1 MFRGSEPS
9 DALSFTD
16 ETSRQKEKKTQS
28 RVWTHAQVSRLSDI
42 QWFHHLREFYP
53 DIVGELKSS
62 QIIDDFYK
70 FPLTLIQRI
79 SPGLRT
85 VRVHVVDTFV
95 YEAEARQLMRTVMK
109 YDDYEKVLRTHED
122 QEFAK
127 HLVKGMEEYVATQIL
142 LDSPAQRLE
151 RALQARR
158 LSRFGYFGA
167 ITSQQESRRKLA
179 VDLDPFKKGRKNLGD
194 TAAKWV
200 SKSGAVMSDAL
211 VFANHQF
218 LGEYEARQFIADML
232 NVAHAFDEGDD
243 TSVKWVKGQRD
254 HFVIDTVYGLHGFL
268 KPLYGN
274 VDSRLSPRT
283 QAADIAARIAQRVY
297 DENGLKGLL
306 DQFTYV
312 TFNGEKVTESNIKSI
327 LEFWREIEHREER
340 IEKILKGVNSDP
352 PDIRSK

>member
-1 MFRGSEPS
+1 MFPGSEPF
-9 DALSFTD
+9 DALSFSD
-16 ETSRQKEKKTQS
+16 ETSRQNKEKSTT
-28 RVWTHAQVSRLSDI
+28 RVWTHAQVSRFADI
-42 QWFHHLREFYP
+42 HWFLDLREFYP
-53 DIVGELKSS
+53 DVVGELKSS
-62 QIIDDFYK
+62 QIVDSFYK
-70 FPLTLIQRI
+70 FPRTLRQRI

-85 VRVHVVDTFV
+85 VRIHVVDTFV

-109 YDDYEKVLRTHED
+109 YDDYEKILRTHED

-127 HLVKGMEEYVATQIL
+127 HLVMGMEEHVATQIL

-151 RALQARR
+151 RTLQARR
-158 LSRFGYFGA
+158 MSRFGYFGA
-167 ITSQQESRRKLA
+167 ITSQQQSRRKLA
-179 VDLDPFKKGRKNLGD
+179 LDLDPFRKGRKNLGD

-200 SKSGAVMSDAL
+200 SKSGAVLSDAL
-211 VFANHQF
+211 VFASHQF
-218 LGEYEARQFIADML
+218 LGEYEARQIVADML

-274 VDSRLSPRT
+274 VDSRLSIRT
-283 QAADIAARIAQRVY
+283 QAADIAARIAQRIY
-297 DENGLKGLL
+297 DENGLEGLL

-327 LEFWREIEHREER
+327 LEFWQEIERREDR
-340 IEKILKGVNSDP
+340 IEKILKGVNSYP
-352 PDIRSK
+352 TEIRSE